1 MNIPTIPPEAYF
13 FLTLGSSFLLSRLVS
28 DKISQ
33 FYFNWLW
40 QHVVSDKKHI
50 FFQDCNHQLGSF
62 FLAPPSSWT
71 YLEKETAACGLLNA
85 RELNLKKRERERV
98 TQENNLKIH
107 LESLCVCV
115 YACVCAHRVASITLF
130 TYNIYAELVCVCKTL
145 KGHDFYP

>member
-1 MNIPTIPPEAYF
+1 MNIPAIPPEAYF
-13 FLTLGSSFLLSRLVS
+13 SFLTLGSSFLLSRLVT

-50 FFQDCNHQLGSF
+50 FFRDCNHQLGSF

-85 RELNLKKRERERV
+85 RELNLKKRERKSH
-98 TQENNLKIH
+98 TGKQLKNTFRKP
-107 LESLCVCV
+107 VCV
-115 YACVCAHRVASITLF
+115 YMH
-130 TYNIYAELVCVCKTL
+130 VCVSIELHQLLCS
-145 KGHDFYP
+145 HIIYMQN